1 MLPRQRAVPLEHF
14 QTVQIIEGN
23 LSLCISS
30 LNNEILLR
38 QINPVDKIKCFILS
52 VSNVCRLTALHVF
65 FFLYETGESRVT
77 QERHKGKSFA
87 HWL

>member
-52 VSNVCRLTALHVF
+52 VSNVCRLTALHF
-65 FFLYETGESRVT
+65 FFLYEIVENRVT